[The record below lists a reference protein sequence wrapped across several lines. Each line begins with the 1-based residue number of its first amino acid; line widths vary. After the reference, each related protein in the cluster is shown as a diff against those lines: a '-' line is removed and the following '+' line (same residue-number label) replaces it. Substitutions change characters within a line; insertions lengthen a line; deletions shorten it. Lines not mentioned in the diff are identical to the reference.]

1 MSETGKNALPK
12 LVDDPRAPEIYA
24 VAATGFFNANGVI
37 SITLESARA
46 DHSKS
51 PGPINRVVVGRLVM
65 PGGGRTG
72 AGGRLVRLPGK
83 AGLQLRQER
92 RQEVACFTPEAD
104 AAASVILLDCPG

>member
-1 MSETGKNALPK
+1 MSESGKNALPK
-12 LVDDPRAPEIYA
+12 LLDDPKAPEIYA

-65 PGGGRTG
+65 PAAGAQALAVGLFDFMEKQGFNFNAKTGG
-72 AGGRLVRLPGK
+72 K
-83 AGLQLRQER
+83 K
-92 RQEVACFTPEAD
+92 
-104 AAASVILLDCPG
+104 

>member
-1 MSETGKNALPK
+1 MSESGKNALPK
-12 LVDDPRAPEIYA
+12 LVDDPKAPEIYA

-65 PGGGRTG
+65 PAAG
-72 AGGRLVRLPGK
+72 AQALAVGLFDFLEKQGFNFAKNAGK
-83 AGLQLRQER
+83 K
-92 RQEVACFTPEAD
+92 
-104 AAASVILLDCPG
+104 

>member
-1 MSETGKNALPK
+1 MSETGKNAIPRLQ
-12 LVDDPRAPEIYA
+12 DDPKAPEIFA

-65 PGGGRTG
+65 PAAG
-72 AGGRLVRLPGK
+72 AQALAVGLFDFLEKQGFNFNKPAGK
-83 AGLQLRQER
+83 K
-92 RQEVACFTPEAD
+92 
-104 AAASVILLDCPG
+104 

>member
-1 MSETGKNALPK
+1 MSESRKNALPK
-12 LVDDPRAPEIYA
+12 LLDDPKAPEIYA

-65 PGGGRTG
+65 PAAGAQALAVLPASEIRT
-72 AGGRLVRLPGK
+72 ALSEIADFCV
-83 AGLQLRQER
+83 ER
-92 RQEVACFTPEAD
+92 AY
-104 AAASVILLDCPG
+104 

>member
-1 MSETGKNALPK
+1 MSESGKNTLPK
-12 LVDDPRAPEIYA
+12 LQDNPHAPEPYA

-65 PGGGRTG
+65 PAAG
-72 AGGRLVRLPGK
+72 AQAMAV
-83 AGLQLRQER
+83 GLFDFLEKQGFKFDRN
-92 RQEVACFTPEAD
+92 AP
-104 AAASVILLDCPG
+104 